1 MQNQIRDLTNSNQE
15 LRDQL
20 DEQKAKMKDLSDD
33 MNRMRN
39 ELDQSKAGKPPAR
52 KAPTQ

>member
-1 MQNQIRDLTNSNQE
+1 
-15 LRDQL
+15 
-20 DEQKAKMKDLSDD
+20 MKDLSDD